1 MKYLKAL
8 TKNRVVT
15 IIHRAV
21 ADWIEDGALSMSAA
35 LAYYS
40 VFSIAPLIIIAIYI
54 AGVFFGP
61 EAVRGQLDEQI
72 RSYVGSKAA
81 EAVQTLVQSAY
92 RPAQGWLAATMGI
105 LALIFGASG
114 VFGQLKDALNTI
126 WEVQPKYT
134 NLVVGFLRDRLLNF
148 AMGVVLRALAW
159 RFARHRPD
167 FFLSMAWSFA
177 LAVAAAGSVL
187 AVLAILTFGYALEKP
202 GFLTACGT
210 ALVLGVFG
218 GFRHDKGMRRR
229 WNALQSGSAQ
239 PPG

>member
-1 MKYLKAL
+1 MQ
-8 TKNRVVT
+8 
-15 IIHRAV
+15 V
-21 ADWIEDGALSMSAA
+21 ARWAC
-35 LAYYS
+35 
-40 VFSIAPLIIIAIYI
+40 I
-54 AGVFFGP
+54 AGFLAWCVHVVLNPLWAGC
-61 EAVRGQLDEQI
+61 
-72 RSYVGSKAA
+72 SYNPWEPGS
-81 EAVQTLVQSAY
+81 
-92 RPAQGWLAATMGI
+92 ATTAWFPG
-105 LALIFGASG
+105 G
-114 VFGQLKDALNTI
+114 VFGLENAAGYTKQAPI
-126 WEVQPKYT
+126 WTPPAPHSELIQAPLRWPWQPPSGPHHIEIVVPD
-134 NLVVGFLRDRLLNF
+134 LVIRMAYGFV

-229 WNALQSGSAQ
+229 WNALQSGSVQ
-239 PPG
+239 PPA